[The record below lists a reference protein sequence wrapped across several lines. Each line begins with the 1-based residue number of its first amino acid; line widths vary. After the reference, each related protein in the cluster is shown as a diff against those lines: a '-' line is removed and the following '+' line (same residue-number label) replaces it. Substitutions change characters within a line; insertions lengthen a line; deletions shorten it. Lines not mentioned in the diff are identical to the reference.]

1 MTIRKIRALSAVI
14 SLAFVVGL
22 TGCGSTSTNSSAPIE
37 STPESTS
44 PASPTEISAGISSIE
59 VCNGIGAA
67 YRNYQT
73 EFSDFRYGPS
83 STPWQVFYDLSDR
96 ASGSFQDIASQ
107 IENYGID
114 WDSGTIV
121 SSIIYSAAD
130 TINSIKE
137 YSSQNYFPP
146 GSDLQTLLDQIDVDV
161 NAVLNSSCN
170 GGD

>member
-1 MTIRKIRALSAVI
+1 MITQRIRGLSVAI
-14 SLAFVVGL
+14 LFAFMIML
-22 TGCGSTSTNSSAPIE
+22 TGCSSTSTDTAAPN
-37 STPESTS
+37 ESTS
-44 PASPTEISAGISSIE
+44 QPTPTETSSGVSSIE

-67 YRNYQT
+67 YSTYQT

-83 STPWQVFYDLSDR
+83 STPWQVFYDLSDK
-96 ASGSFQDIASQ
+96 ASGSFQDVAGQ

-114 WDSGTIV
+114 WDSGAII

-130 TINSIKE
+130 RINLIKE
-137 YSSQNYFPP
+137 YTSQNYFPP

-161 NAVLNSSCN
+161 NSVLGSSCN